1 MIPSTQLGF
10 HLRPLLEQLDQ
21 EELSKFKSLLRTLSP
36 HDELQHVPQTELEQ
50 ANGKQLAEVL
60 TSRCPRPW
68 VEKVT
73 IQAFDKMGRTDLS
86 ARAEDELRAHIT
98 DGKQEGSRSMP
109 KKTLWKKNL
118 WPGVSGD
125 IHHFPRGYERLVPFY
140 NPEMFAEPFPHTV
153 VLHGPAGVGKTT
165 LAKKWMLDWTQH
177 NLPTTLQAAFYLSC
191 RDLSRQGTCT
201 FAELIAKK
209 WPHAQ
214 EAGPEIL
221 AQAQRFLFVVD
232 GFDELRVPSGSLVQ
246 DICGDW
252 KKQKPAAALL
262 GSLLKRKLFP
272 KATLLIT
279 TRPGALGELRLLV
292 EQPLFIEVEGL
303 SERDRRDYFLRH
315 FGQEDPALRALEAME
330 SNPALSRMAAV
341 PAVCWVVCTCLQVQM
356 EKGEDPAPT
365 CHTATSLFLR
375 FLCGQFAPSPGGSSG
390 PRPGASLSAV
400 CLLATQGAW
409 AQTSVF
415 DREDLGRLGVT
426 EADLQP
432 FLDRSI
438 LQEDA
443 DCEGRYAFVHLSV
456 QQFLAALFY
465 VLDSDAQ
472 GDGDR
477 RPRDVGDAQRLLS
490 KEERL
495 RNPTLTLVGHFL
507 FGLANEKRARELQA
521 TFGCRVS
528 TGVRRELLRSVSSAS
543 QPFSSAAHAKEAVS
557 RLYESQEES
566 LVKEAVAHVEV
577 VSLRLQNQT
586 DVVHA
591 TFCLQHCENLQ
602 RVSLQVD
609 KGVFLENDGA
619 SESDTWAERSRNDQ
633 HMLPFWMDLCSMF
646 GSNKKLTFLDI
657 SQSFLNFSSV
667 KILCEKITSAT
678 CNLQKVVLRNISP
691 PDAYRNFCV
700 VFAGYQ
706 ALTHLTL
713 QGNDQNDMLPL
724 LCGVLRHP
732 KCSLQYLRLISCSAT
747 SQQWADLSSAVE
759 TNQSLTCLNLTDT
772 ELLDEAAKSLYV
784 TLRHPKCFLQRLSLE
799 NCHLTGAYCKE
810 LSSALIVNQRLT
822 HLCLAKNDLGDRGL
836 KLLCEGLSYPECQL
850 RTLVLYY
857 CNITQDGCINLCM
870 LLQQNSSLTHLDLG
884 MNHVGVTGLRLLC
897 EALKKPLCNLRCLWL
912 WGCAITPLS
921 CADLSSALRNNQNLT
936 ALDLGQNSLGYSG
949 IKMLCDV
956 LKLQSCP
963 LQKLRLKIDQSDA
976 QTQELLR
983 EVRESNPNLTIERDN
998 QEPKNKRPS
1007 SGDFIF

>member
-1 MIPSTQLGF
+1 MEKFYNIWKYAFWHGDGDDFHHKITQGSQKF
-10 HLRPLLEQLDQ
+10 TSFSNSITTTHLRPL
-21 EELSKFKSLLRTLSP
+21 TLV
-36 HDELQHVPQTELEQ
+36 LQ
-50 ANGKQLAEVL
+50 
-60 TSRCPRPW
+60 
-68 VEKVT
+68 
-73 IQAFDKMGRTDLS
+73 
-86 ARAEDELRAHIT
+86 
-98 DGKQEGSRSMP
+98 
-109 KKTLWKKNL
+109 
-118 WPGVSGD
+118 
-125 IHHFPRGYERLVPFY
+125 
-140 NPEMFAEPFPHTV
+140 
-153 VLHGPAGVGKTT
+153 GPAGVGKTT
-165 LAKKWMLDWTQH
+165 LAKKWMLEWTQH
-177 NLPTTLQAAFYLSC
+177 NLPKTLQAAFYLSC
-191 RDLSRQGTCT
+191 RDLSRQETCT

-252 KKQKPAAALL
+252 KKQKPVAALL

-272 KATLLIT
+272 KATLLVT

-330 SNPALSRMAAV
+330 SNPALSHMGAA

-365 CHTATSLFLR
+365 CHTATSLFLC

-390 PRPGASLSAV
+390 LRPRVPLSAV
-400 CLLATQGAW
+400 CLLAAQGAW

-465 VLDSDAQ
+465 VLDSDTQ

-477 RPRDVGDAQRLLS
+477 CPRDVGDAQRLLS

-507 FGLANEKRARELQA
+507 FGLANEKRARELEA

-528 TGVRRELLRSVSSAS
+528 TGVRRELLRSVSAAS

-591 TFCLQHCENLQ
+591 SFCLQHCENLQ

-619 SESDTWAERSRNDQ
+619 SESDTSKDDHHALCLWTN
-633 HMLPFWMDLCSMF
+633 LCSVF
-646 GSNKKLTFLDI
+646 SSNKNLSFLDVQ
-657 SQSFLNFSSV
+657 QSYLSHSSV
-667 KILCEKITSAT
+667 RILCEQITRVT
-678 CNLQKVVLRNISP
+678 CHLQKVVIKNVFP
-691 PDAYRNFCV
+691 TDAYQDFCLA
-700 VFAGYQ
+700 FIGKKT
-706 ALTHLTL
+706 LTQLSLEGSFH
-713 QGNDQNDMLPL
+713 GDKMLVLL
-724 LCGVLRHP
+724 LCEALKHRR
-732 KCSLQYLRLISCSAT
+732 CSLQYLRLGSCSDIT
-747 SQQWADLSSAVE
+747 QQWDDFSLALE
-759 TNQSLTCLNLTDT
+759 INQTLQFLDLTDN
-772 ELLDEAAKSLYV
+772 ELRDEGVKLLCT

-799 NCHLTGAYCKE
+799 NCHLTEACGKE

-850 RTLVLYY
+850 RTLVLWQ
-857 CNITQDGCINLCM
+857 CNITKRGCKHISK
-870 LLQQNSSLTHLDLG
+870 LLQEDSSLTHLDLG
-884 MNHVGVTGLRLLC
+884 LNPIATGLWFLC
-897 EALKKPLCNLRCLWL
+897 EALRKPNCNLKWL
-912 WGCAITPLS
+912 GLRGCSITS
-921 CADLSSALRNNQNLT
+921 FCCRDLVSALTSNQRLE
-936 ALDLGQNSLGYSG
+936 ALDLGQNMLGQSG
-949 IKMLCDV
+949 LTV
-956 LKLQSCP
+956 LFEGLKRSRGP
-963 LQKLRLKIDQSDA
+963 LKTLRLKMDRSSVEIQK
-976 QTQELLR
+976 LLR
-983 EVRESNPNLTIERDN
+983 EVGDSNPRLTVEWEDTVMTR
-998 QEPKNKRPS
+998 S
-1007 SGDFIF
+1007 SCCDFPF